1 MNTNDR
7 QKNHFNVQ
15 AVTAIFK
22 TIENVVKV
30 LTILQAG
37 KGIFVVN
44 VQKVFLKI
52 IRKNILLEQD
62 VKVAVNSKI
71 VWVET
76 DNPFLMSGKM

>member
-1 MNTNDR
+1 MNDK
-7 QKNHFNVQ
+7 QKNHFNVR
-15 AVTAIFK
+15 AVIVIFK

-37 KGIFVVN
+37 MGISVVN
-44 VQKVFLKI
+44 VQKVYLKI

-62 VKVAVNSKI
+62 VKVVVSSKI

-76 DNPFLMSGKM
+76 GNPFLMLGKM